1 MFNYEDILA
10 LMQNGQSAE
19 DIAQAF
25 TNSLN
30 AAVAAQK
37 EEEVRNRK
45 MADAEVLYDTACEFL
60 ARWYPELG
68 NMIPKEKDVEGF
80 VAGLEVTV
88 PLLTHTYD
96 YLDGLKDLFADPG
109 NTSSATYTETSTKD
123 GKTETKHLT
132 GDEAIDEF
140 LKMMG
145 LA

>member
-1 MFNYEDILA
+1 MFNSNDILA
-10 LMQNGQSAE
+10 LMQSGHSAE
-19 DIAQAF
+19 DIARAF

-37 EEEVRNRK
+37 EQDARSRK
-45 MADAEVLYDTACEFL
+45 MADAEVVSDTVCEFL

-68 NMIPKEKDVEGF
+68 DMIPKEKDVEGF
-80 VAGLEVTV
+80 VAGLEAVL
-88 PLLTHTYD
+88 PLLTQTYD
-96 YLDGLKDLFADPG
+96 YLDGMKNLFAAPG
-109 NTSSATYTETSTKD
+109 GTSSATYTETSTNN

>member
-25 TNSLN
+25 SDSLN
-30 AAVAAQK
+30 KAVSAQK
-37 EEEVRNRK
+37 EKEARSHK

-60 ARWYPELG
+60 ARWYPEVG

-80 VAGLEVTV
+80 IAGLEALV
-88 PLLTHTYD
+88 PLLTQTHNLVD
-96 YLDGLKDLFADPG
+96 EIKSLFEVPTG
-109 NTSSATYTETSTKD
+109 TSSATYTETSTKN
-123 GKTETKHLT
+123 GKTETKRLT

-140 LKMMG
+140 LKMTG